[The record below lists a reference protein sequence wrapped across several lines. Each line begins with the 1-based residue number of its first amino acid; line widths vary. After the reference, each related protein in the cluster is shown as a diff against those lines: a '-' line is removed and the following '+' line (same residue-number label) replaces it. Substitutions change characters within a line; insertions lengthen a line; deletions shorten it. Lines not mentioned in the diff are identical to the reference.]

1 MLTLNNVSAGYGYDD
16 IIKNISFEATDN
28 ISIIGPN
35 GCGKTTLLRAIA
47 NIIPSRGSILIQG
60 KTISDM
66 KQREISKKIA
76 MLTQLPSVYFSY
88 NVISTVM
95 MGRYLH
101 LKNRF
106 MNTPTKE
113 DWSVVEESLKAVN
126 MLEEKDKDILQLSG
140 GQLQRVFLARVLAQE
155 PKIILLDEPTNNLDL
170 KCQVEIMD
178 YLKKWTRKNERI
190 VISVLHDINLALDL
204 SERLLVMKNGEIHT
218 DAGVEDILANGLL
231 NNVYDMDVKEYMK
244 KTYKRWNGTRK

>member
-1 MLTLNNVSAGYGYDD
+1 MLTLKDVSAGYGGDD
-16 IIKNISFEATDN
+16 IIKNISFEVTDN
-28 ISIIGPN
+28 VSIIGPN

-47 NIIPSRGSILIQG
+47 NIIPARGSILIQDKPITG
-60 KTISDM
+60 L
-66 KQREISKKIA
+66 KQREISKQIA

-88 NVISTVM
+88 NVFSTVM

-106 MNTPTKE
+106 MNTPTEK
-113 DWSVVEESLKAVN
+113 DLQVVEESLKAVN
-126 MLEEKDKDILQLSG
+126 MFDEKDKDILQLSG

-178 YLKKWTRKNERI
+178 YLKKWARKNERI

-204 SERLLVMKNGEIHT
+204 SERLLVMKNGEIHA
-218 DAGVEDILANGLL
+218 DASTEDILVNGLL
-231 NNVYDMDVKEYMK
+231 DNVYDLDVKEYMIK
-244 KTYKRWNGTRK
+244 SYKRWSA